1 MSEHQCKHKA
11 WNLFAGLMSA
21 ATAAFLLIRSL
32 KTKHSD

>member
-1 MSEHQCKHKA
+1 MSEHQSKHKA